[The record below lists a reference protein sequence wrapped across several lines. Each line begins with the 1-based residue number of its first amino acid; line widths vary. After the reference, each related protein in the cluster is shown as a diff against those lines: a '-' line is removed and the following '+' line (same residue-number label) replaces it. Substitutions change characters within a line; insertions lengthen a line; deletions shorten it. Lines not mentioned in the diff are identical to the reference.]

1 MNIRRMMLL
10 LCALLLASCAS
21 VPERTGATLNP
32 TQSADS
38 FWFVFM
44 ESGKKTPDDK
54 EAVAKMQLGHI
65 QNFKK
70 LFGEKKLFAAG
81 PMRDPAS
88 VKRGMVV
95 LKGNSRAMLDTYF
108 QQDGYVREGYLT
120 LNAVTCTVNKP
131 LATEGIDESA
141 IEEVRIVQIMR
152 TRVADSA
159 QSVKAN
165 HAFIQSLVDKGTIG
179 AWYTLQSG
187 PVAEVLFAR
196 TKDTAALQAAL
207 AAYPAAQSGGADVTV
222 WPQWLGKGVL
232 K

>member
-1 MNIRRMMLL
+1 MNTRRMMLL
-10 LCALLLASCAS
+10 LGALLLASCAS
-21 VPERTGATLNP
+21 APERAVSSTAP
-32 TQSADS
+32 SADS

-44 ESGKKTPDDK
+44 EAGKKTPDDK

-81 PMRDPAS
+81 PMRDPNS

-95 LKGNSRAMLDTYF
+95 LKGNSRATLDTYF
-108 QQDGYVREGYLT
+108 QPDEYVREGYLT
-120 LNAVTCTVNKP
+120 LNAVTCTANKP
-131 LATEGIDESA
+131 LATEGIDENA
-141 IEEVRIVQIMR
+141 IEEVRIVQI
-152 TRVADSA
+152 TRPRGAGGA
-159 QSVKAN
+159 LPVKEN
-165 HAFIQSLVDKGTIG
+165 RAFIQSLVDKGTIG

-187 PVAEVLFAR
+187 SVAEVLFAR

-207 AAYPAAQSGGADVTV
+207 AEYPSVQSGGAEVMV